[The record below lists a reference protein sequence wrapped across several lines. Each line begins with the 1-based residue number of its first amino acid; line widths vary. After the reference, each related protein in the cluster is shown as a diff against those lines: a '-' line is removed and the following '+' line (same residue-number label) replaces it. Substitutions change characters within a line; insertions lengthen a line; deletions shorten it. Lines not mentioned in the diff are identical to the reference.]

1 MISLFDLGQA
11 FWTFAHGGADPLLGY
26 EQTLEKLD
34 WYRRE
39 CPRFIVCAD
48 SPRSIRKE
56 QHETYKANRKT
67 KPQPAVEAL
76 QGVVERVRAWGLP
89 LVMVDGWE
97 ADDVIA
103 TLTHQA
109 WPEAVQIIGSEKDFF
124 CLIDDERVFLVGKNG
139 PIDGNAC
146 FDKFGVTPTQM
157 LDWLTLVGDSA
168 DGVEGCPNCG
178 PARAVTLLNAFDTLA
193 LVREVS
199 HLRPHCILA
208 LPGIGAKTLESLQT
222 WDPRKTVE
230 LLTMNCRLPIDLAEI
245 LGDK

>member
-1 MISLFDLGQA
+1 MVTLFDLGA
-11 FWTFAHGGADPLLGY
+11 EFWRNAHGGSEPMLGY
-26 EQTLEKLD
+26 EQTLERLD

-56 QHETYKANRKT
+56 MHETYKANRKP

-76 QGVVERVRAWGLP
+76 QGVIERVRAWGLP
-89 LVMVDGWE
+89 LVQVDGWE

-146 FDKFGVTPTQM
+146 FDKFGVAPTQM
-157 LDWLTLVGDSA
+157 LDWLALVGDAA
-168 DGVEGCPNCG
+168 DGVEGCESCG
-178 PARAVTLLNAFDTLA
+178 PARASALLEKFDSLSGILAASDDDILAIPGVGKKTLA
-193 LVREVS
+193 A
-199 HLRPHCILA
+199 LRA
-208 LPGIGAKTLESLQT
+208 
-222 WDPRKTVE
+222 WDPKKTFE
-230 LLTMNCRLPIDLAEI
+230 LLTMNCRLPIDLQEI
-245 LGDK
+245 LRDK